1 VFQYIW
7 VNNLLLMFGLG
18 LFSLFFFFYKF
29 LIFRKAA
36 FREME
41 ISVANTVL
49 DKKGPKRRN
58 FKILTFC
65 FSSNFNA
72 VFPKMIIFLCY

>member
-1 VFQYIW
+1 MSYAEQELLTLLEYLSSPTDFSIW

-18 LFSLFFFFYKF
+18 LFSLFFFYKF

-58 FKILTFC
+58 FKIGF
-65 FSSNFNA
+65 
-72 VFPKMIIFLCY
+72 